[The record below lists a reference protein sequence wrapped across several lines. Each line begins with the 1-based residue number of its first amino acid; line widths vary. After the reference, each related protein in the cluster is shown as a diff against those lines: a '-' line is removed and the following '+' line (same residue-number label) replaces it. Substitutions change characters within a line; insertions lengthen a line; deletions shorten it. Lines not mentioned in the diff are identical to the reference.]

1 MPYKI
6 QYSPETTQRYPTIN
20 VSRQVKWGR
29 WIVAIMLIGGSIWIR
44 FKGVPD
50 FMIPGDP
57 DITKSAVEMMVSNL
71 RAGVNLADALTAFC
85 QEILDGALY

>member
-6 QYSPETTQRYPTIN
+6 QYSPETTQRYPAIN

-29 WIVAIMLIGGSIWIR
+29 WIVAILLIGGSVWIR

-71 RAGVNLADALTAFC
+71 RAGVNFADALTVFC
-85 QEILDGALY
+85 KEILDGALY